1 MEELNKKILSIGRNI
16 FKQIELNK
24 NGNIIVKS
32 KDMQLLFE
40 YIFAL
45 EKAYDKL
52 KEEKQEENAKS

>member
-45 EKAYDKL
+45 EKAHDKL